1 MATRGGL
8 SQWLAYQGGESLARC
23 RRKQAET
30 LLEPRRVE
38 REEEPRS
45 VPTYRTQADPRAARN
60 EHGGSSGCP
69 LGSIVER
76 DVDLAAMD
84 EHEFVLGQMVVH
96 SHRSASVK
104 AITARQLQ
112 ALVRRP
118 AHLLRPR
125 DSNSVRPPRQ
135 RRRREAE
142 RRWHRCTRPDHQPEC
157 EEGRP

>member
-1 MATRGGL
+1 MTRPALVGRSQLPMATRGGL
-8 SQWLAYQGGESLARC
+8 SQRVAHQGGESLARC
-23 RRKQAET
+23 RSKQAET
-30 LLEPRRVE
+30 LLKPRRVE

-96 SHRSASVK
+96 SHR
-104 AITARQLQ
+104 IPRRNL
-112 ALVRRP
+112 LVTSHKCP
-118 AHLLRPR
+118 
-125 DSNSVRPPRQ
+125 
-135 RRRREAE
+135 
-142 RRWHRCTRPDHQPEC
+142 
-157 EEGRP
+157 